1 MFRKCERMDFLTCWC
16 GTRTGLLKEQ
26 LGLCLEKR
34 SILKLHLEPTEGAVT
49 RSLPPASH
57 VFESSDRRG
66 RLLSQQFVMHSEP
79 FEQPVFF
86 SWQTVPVN
94 PTIGKFSTTNLNAF
108 SACLYFF
115 LSFFFFDEW
124 VKWRKAF
131 TVCCCV
137 GVQICTRVDKY
148 TWWFWEKSV
157 HVFCH

>member
-1 MFRKCERMDFLTCWC
+1 MSEQHSIPKYYSYLNSMVMAGSWMPKNYCRQRTCATYLHRSKYMLSFNCWVKH
-16 GTRTGLLKEQ
+16 GSLHTDTSSGGKE
-26 LGLCLEKR
+26 E
-34 SILKLHLEPTEGAVT
+34 
-49 RSLPPASH
+49 
-57 VFESSDRRG
+57 
-66 RLLSQQFVMHSEP
+66 
-79 FEQPVFF
+79 PVFF